1 MTLPLLYALHHS
13 ESVQAPQ
20 MMELAQKSQL
30 SPQEVDSLIAFA
42 IAEGGIDHAYDTMRR
57 LRSQAAETL
66 AIFPPSQWRDA
77 MLTLFD
83 FIINREH

>member
-13 ESVQAPQ
+13 GSAQAPE
-20 MMELAQKSQL
+20 MMELARQSQL
-30 SPQEVDSLIAFA
+30 SPAEVDSLIAFA
-42 IAEGGIDHAYDTMRR
+42 ISEGGIDYAYDTMRR
-57 LRSQAAETL
+57 LRSQAEETL

-83 FIINREH
+83 FIISREL